1 MTDYLVDTNHLSVLV
16 TKDHPLRLL
25 FVQRMKLDDTF
36 AIAIPALA
44 EMLFGIH
51 MTPRSKQN
59 LAEWAQLSVTFLY
72 LDTIRPDAER
82 AAILQAE
89 LRRHGWQLGTVDAL
103 IAATALRYDLTL
115 LTTDKDFSGI
125 PGLRLEN
132 WVTTTGN

>member
-36 AIAIPALA
+36 AIAVPALA

-59 LAEWAQLSVTFLY
+59 LAEWTQLSVTFLY
-72 LDTIRPDAER
+72 LDTIRQDAER
-82 AAILQAE
+82 AATLQAE

-115 LTTDKDFSGI
+115 LTSDKDFSRI